1 MPKATTRTKRPA
13 AKKPA
18 KAQSKAKR
26 PAAKRS
32 AAKRSAAKRPATK
45 RPAAKQ
51 PAAARPSVKQ
61 PARAAKPV
69 GPIDPVTRR
78 QLETIRNVFAKLD
91 FDYEEHFD
99 GKSETSFFHIDT
111 GVGELE
117 DVRVLHQPG
126 LLSVHARF
134 GVRPKEEHRRELER
148 FAARVNACLLHG
160 CVVVTR
166 EPRLQYRTSVSYAHV
181 ADLEDGYVAG
191 LVSDVIDMIETI
203 DLPLILIAQ
212 GNPADAAIEKVLE
225 LEEATILPPATA
237 KKVPA
242 RRS

>member
-1 MPKATTRTKRPA
+1 VPKATKSTTRPA
-13 AKKPA
+13 KKTVKKRA
-18 KAQSKAKR
+18 KAER
-26 PAAKRS
+26 PAS
-32 AAKRSAAKRPATK
+32 K

-51 PAAARPSVKQ
+51 PAATRPSVKQ
-61 PARAAKPV
+61 PTRAAKKPV
-69 GPIDPVTRR
+69 GPSDPTIRR
-78 QLETIRNVFAKLD
+78 QLETIRSVFRKLD

-99 GKSETSFFHIDT
+99 GKSDTSFFRIDT

-134 GVRPKEEHRRELER
+134 GVLPKAEHRRELER
-148 FAARVNACLLHG
+148 FAARLNACLLHG
-160 CVVVTR
+160 CVVVTA

-181 ADLEDGYVAG
+181 AELEEGYVAG
-191 LVSDVIDMIETI
+191 LVSDVIDVIETI

-225 LEEATILPPATA
+225 IEEATILPPATA

-242 RRS
+242 RRG

>member
-1 MPKATTRTKRPA
+1 MPKATPRTKRPA

-18 KAQSKAKR
+18 KTQTKPKR
-26 PAAKRS
+26 PAAKRP
-32 AAKRSAAKRPATK
+32 ANKRPASK
-45 RPAAKQ
+45 RPAAKK
-51 PAAARPSVKQ
+51 AATRPSAKQ
-61 PARAAKPV
+61 PTRAAKQPV
-69 GPIDPVTRR
+69 GPTDPVTRR

-91 FDYEEHFD
+91 FEYEEHFD
-99 GKSETSFFHIDT
+99 GKSDTSFFHIDT

-134 GVRPKEEHRRELER
+134 GVLPKEEHRRELER
-148 FAARVNACLLHG
+148 FAARLNACLLHG
-160 CVVVTR
+160 CVVVTS
-166 EPRLQYRTSVSYAHV
+166 EPRLCYRTSVSYAHV
-181 ADLEDGYVAG
+181 ADLEEGYVAG

-212 GNPADAAIEKVLE
+212 GNPADAAVEKVLE

-237 KKVPA
+237 KKVPV
-242 RRS
+242 RRG

>member
-1 MPKATTRTKRPA
+1 MPKATSRTKRPA

-18 KAQSKAKR
+18 KAQSKATR
-26 PAAKRS
+26 P

-45 RPAAKQ
+45 RPAAKK
-51 PAAARPSVKQ
+51 AAARPSAKQPTRAAKQ
-61 PARAAKPV
+61 PA
-69 GPIDPVTRR
+69 GPTDPVTRR

-91 FDYEEHFD
+91 FDYEECFD

-148 FAARVNACLLHG
+148 FAARLNACLLHG
-160 CVVVTR
+160 CVVVTS

-181 ADLEDGYVAG
+181 ADLEEGYVAG

-242 RRS
+242 RRG

>member
-1 MPKATTRTKRPA
+1 MPKATSRTKRPA

-18 KAQSKAKR
+18 KAQSKATR
-26 PAAKRS
+26 P

-45 RPAAKQ
+45 RPAAKKA
-51 PAAARPSVKQ
+51 AAARPSAKQPTRAAKQ
-61 PARAAKPV
+61 PA
-69 GPIDPVTRR
+69 GPTDPVTRR

-148 FAARVNACLLHG
+148 FAARLNACLLHG
-160 CVVVTR
+160 CVVVTS
-166 EPRLQYRTSVSYAHV
+166 EPCLQYRTSVSYAHV
-181 ADLEDGYVAG
+181 TDLEEGYVAG

-242 RRS
+242 RRG

>member
-1 MPKATTRTKRPA
+1 VPKATKSTTRPAKKTAKKRAKSKRPA
-13 AKKPA
+13 
-18 KAQSKAKR
+18 AKR

-32 AAKRSAAKRPATK
+32 TAKQAVAKRPS
-45 RPAAKQ
+45 AKQ
-51 PAAARPSVKQ
+51 PTRAVKQ
-61 PARAAKPV
+61 PI
-69 GPIDPVTRR
+69 GPTDATTRR
-78 QLETIRNVFAKLD
+78 QLETIRSVFDKLD
-91 FDYEEHFD
+91 FEYEEHYD
-99 GKSETSFFHIDT
+99 AKSDTSFFHIDT

-134 GVRPKEEHRRELER
+134 GVRPRPEHCHELER

-160 CVVVTR
+160 CVVITG

-181 ADLEDGYVAG
+181 AELEEGYVAG

-225 LEEATILPPATA
+225 LEEATLLPPATA
-237 KKVPA
+237 KKLPV
-242 RRS
+242 RRT

>member
-1 MPKATTRTKRPA
+1 VPKATKRTTRPA
-13 AKKPA
+13 KKSAKKRA
-18 KAQSKAKR
+18 KAKR
-26 PAAKRS
+26 PAAKR
-32 AAKRSAAKRPATK
+32 PATK
-45 RPAAKQ
+45 RATAKQPVAKRPSAKQPTRAAKQ
-51 PAAARPSVKQ
+51 P
-61 PARAAKPV
+61 V
-69 GPIDPVTRR
+69 GPTDPGTRR
-78 QLETIRNVFAKLD
+78 QLETIRTVFGKLD
-91 FDYEEHFD
+91 FEYEEHYD
-99 GKSETSFFHIDT
+99 GKSDTSFFHIDT

-134 GVRPKEEHRRELER
+134 GVLPKAEHRRELER
-148 FAARVNACLLHG
+148 FAARLNACLLHG
-160 CVVVTR
+160 CIVVTA

-181 ADLEDGYVAG
+181 ADLEEGYVAG

-225 LEEATILPPATA
+225 LEEATILPPQTA
-237 KKVPA
+237 KKLPA